1 MSAARRLPPKLVAEE
16 RARLI
21 RERGNRCEVCGR
33 PPKTRALHVDH
44 DHATMQVRG
53 LLCFT
58 DNRLLLGRGITSKRL
73 RAAADYLD
81 RYGPPEP
88 LEPSTCVYCGRQ
100 TTGADVCPSHADL
113 LGAEPL

>member
-1 MSAARRLPPKLVAEE
+1 MSAARLPAATVKAERE
-16 RARLI
+16 RLI

-33 PPKTRALHVDH
+33 PPKTRALAVDH
-44 DHATMQVRG
+44 DHLTGQVRG

-58 DNRLLLGRGITSKRL
+58 DNRLLLGRGITAKRL

-88 LEPSTCVYCGRQ
+88 PEACTCVYCGTQ
-100 TTGADVCPSHADL
+100 TSGADVCSAHADL